1 VLPLIFAS
9 AIMQFPSTIFSFMKD
24 SSAAKWWETFYGR
37 SGWYLLIFAL
47 MIFGFTFFYT
57 SITFN
62 PMEMSKNIQQNG
74 GMIPGIRQG
83 KPTTDYI
90 GKISKRITLFGALF
104 LALLATLPTIFY
116 RMFGLNLPLAASSLL
131 IAVSVAIE
139 TTRQLQ
145 AQMEMRHYKGFLK

>member
-1 VLPLIFAS
+1 
-9 AIMQFPSTIFSFMKD
+9 M
-24 SSAAKWWETFYGR
+24 
-37 SGWYLLIFAL
+37 LIFAL

-62 PMEMSKNIQQNG
+62 PIEMSKNIQQNG

-83 KPTTDYI
+83 KPTADYI
-90 GKISKRITLFGALF
+90 SKISKRITLFGALF
-104 LALLATLPTIFY
+104 LAVLATLPTFFY
-116 RMFGLNLPLAASSLL
+116 RLVGLNLPLAASSLL

-139 TTRQLQ
+139 TARQLQ